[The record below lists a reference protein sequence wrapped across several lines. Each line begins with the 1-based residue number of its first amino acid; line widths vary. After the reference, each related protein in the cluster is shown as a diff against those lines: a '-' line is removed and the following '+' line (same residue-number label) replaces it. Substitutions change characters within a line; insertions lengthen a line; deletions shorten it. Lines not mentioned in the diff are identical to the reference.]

1 MLTMEP
7 TTINVN
13 SEIGK
18 LNSVIV
24 HLPGAEVENMTPE
37 NAERSLYSD
46 ILNLSVAL
54 PEYDGFLN
62 VLKKFTTVYEVTD
75 LLTDIVTINE
85 AKGELLGKLCRY
97 YDISKEVCVYMQ
109 QLEPAELA
117 RQLIEGVEMNKN
129 TLTAYFDT
137 EKYSVRPV
145 PNLFFT
151 RDACFSIGNKA
162 MISKMASKVRQH
174 ETFIMETIFN
184 YHPAIK
190 GESLNLVNEFTESPK
205 ASIEG
210 GDVLVARED
219 VLIVGNGARSSSQG
233 IDTLVEHFKSK
244 PGVQHIIVQELPYK
258 PESFIHLD
266 MTFTFLDVDKA
277 MVYEPLIL
285 GSNRFLTIH
294 ITIDGDKVFIKEE
307 ENILSALRKLKI
319 DLEPIPCGGSKDI
332 TFMEREQWQSGAN
345 FFTLQPGMVMGYE
358 RNIRTIDA
366 MSKAGFEVMAAEQVV
381 NGTKNPLDYQ
391 KAVIT
396 IKGNELSRGGG
407 GARCMTMPLNRD
419 NVEW

>member
-1 MLTMEP
+1 ME
-7 TTINVN
+7 TTQININ

-54 PEYDGFLN
+54 PEYNGFLN
-62 VLKKFTTVYEVTD
+62 VLKQLTTVYEVKD
-75 LLTDIVTINE
+75 LLADIVKIDA
-85 AKGELLGKLCRY
+85 AKGELLGKLCRFY
-97 YDISKEVCVYMQ
+97 NISKEVCVYMQ
-109 QLEPAELA
+109 QLEPVELA
-117 RQLIEGVEMNKN
+117 RQLIEGVEMNKD
-129 TLTAYFDT
+129 TLTAYFDS

-151 RDACFSIGNKA
+151 RDASFSVGNKA

-184 YHPAIK
+184 YHPSIK
-190 GESLNLVNEFTESPK
+190 GGSLNLVNEFTEKPE

-219 VLIVGNGARSSSQG
+219 VLVVGNGARSSSQG
-233 IDTLVEHFKSK
+233 IDTLLEHFKSK

-277 MVYEPLIL
+277 MVYKPLIL

-294 ITIDGDKVFIKEE
+294 ITIDGDKVSIKEE
-307 ENILSALRKLKI
+307 DNILSALRKLKI
-319 DLEPIPCGGSKDI
+319 DLEPVFCGGSKDI

-345 FFTLQPGMVMGYE
+345 FFAIQPGIVMGYE
-358 RNIRTIDA
+358 RNIRTIEA
-366 MSKAGFEVMAAEQVV
+366 MSKAGFEIISAQQVV
-381 NGTKNPLDYQ
+381 DKDKNPLDYK

-407 GARCMTMPLNRD
+407 GARCMTMPLNREKVD
-419 NVEW
+419 W

>member
-1 MLTMEP
+1 ME
-7 TTINVN
+7 TTQININ

-18 LNSVIV
+18 LNSVII

-54 PEYDGFLN
+54 PEYNGFLN
-62 VLKKFTTVYEVTD
+62 VLKQLTTVYEVKD
-75 LLTDIVTINE
+75 LLADIVKIDA
-85 AKGELLGKLCRY
+85 AKGELLGKLCRFY
-97 YDISKEVCVYMQ
+97 NISKEVCVYMQ
-109 QLEPAELA
+109 QLEPVELA
-117 RQLIEGVEMNKN
+117 RQLIEGVEMNKD
-129 TLTAYFDT
+129 TLTAYFDS

-151 RDACFSIGNKA
+151 RDASFSVGNKA

-184 YHPAIK
+184 YHPSIK
-190 GESLNLVNEFTESPK
+190 GGSLNLVNEFTEKPE

-219 VLIVGNGARSSSQG
+219 VLVVGNGARSSSQG
-233 IDTLVEHFKSK
+233 IDTLLEHFKSK

-277 MVYEPLIL
+277 MVYKPLIL

-294 ITIDGDKVFIKEE
+294 ITIDGDKVSIKEE
-307 ENILSALRKLKI
+307 DNILSALRKLKI
-319 DLEPIPCGGSKDI
+319 DLEPVFCGGSKDI

-345 FFTLQPGMVMGYE
+345 FFAIQPGIVMGYE
-358 RNIRTIDA
+358 RNIRTIEA
-366 MSKAGFEVMAAEQVV
+366 MSKAGFEIISAQQVV
-381 NGTKNPLDYQ
+381 DKDKNPLDYK

-407 GARCMTMPLNRD
+407 GARCMTMPLNREKVD
-419 NVEW
+419 W

>member
-1 MLTMEP
+1 MKP
-7 TTINVN
+7 TPINVN

-54 PEYDGFLN
+54 PEYNGFLN
-62 VLKKFTTVYEVTD
+62 VLKQFATVYEVKD
-75 LLTDIVTINE
+75 LLADIIKNNE

-97 YDISKEVCVYMQ
+97 YNISKEVCVYMQ
-109 QLEPAELA
+109 QLKPDELA

-137 EKYSVRPV
+137 EKYSVRPI

-151 RDACFSIGNKA
+151 RDASFSIGNKA
-162 MISKMASKVRQH
+162 MISKMESKVRQH

-190 GESLNLVNEFTESPK
+190 GDPLNLVNEFTESPK

-219 VLIVGNGARSSSQG
+219 VLIIGNGARSSSQG
-233 IDTLVEHFKSK
+233 IDTLVEHFKLK
-244 PGVQHIIVQELPYK
+244 PGTQHIIVQELPHK

-294 ITIDGDKVFIKEE
+294 ITIDGDKITIKEE

-319 DLEPIPCGGSKDI
+319 DLESVPCGGSEDI

-345 FFTLQPGMVMGYE
+345 FFTIQPGMVMGYE

-366 MSKAGFEVMAAEQVV
+366 MSQAGFEVISAEQVV
-381 NGTKNPLDYQ
+381 NGEKNPLNYQ
-391 KAVIT
+391 RAVIT

-419 NVEW
+419 KVDW

>member
-1 MLTMEP
+1 ME
-7 TTINVN
+7 TTQININ

-54 PEYDGFLN
+54 PEYNGFLN
-62 VLKKFTTVYEVTD
+62 VLKQLTTVYEVKD
-75 LLTDIVTINE
+75 LLADIVKIDT
-85 AKGELLGKLCRY
+85 AKGELLGKLCRFY
-97 YDISKEVCVYMQ
+97 NISKEVCIYMQ
-109 QLEPAELA
+109 HLEPDELA

-129 TLTAYFDT
+129 TLTAYFDS

-151 RDACFSIGNKA
+151 RDASFSIGNKA

-184 YHPAIK
+184 YHPSIR
-190 GESLNLVNEFTESPK
+190 GGSLNLVNEFTEKPE

-219 VLIVGNGARSSSQG
+219 VLVVGNGARSSSQG
-233 IDTLVEHFKSK
+233 IDTLLEHFKSK

-277 MVYEPLIL
+277 MVYKPLIL

-294 ITIDGDKVFIKEE
+294 ITIDGDKVSIKEE
-307 ENILSALRKLKI
+307 DNILSALKKLKI
-319 DLEPIPCGGSKDI
+319 DLEPVFCGGSEDI

-345 FFTLQPGMVMGYE
+345 FFAVQPGLVMGYE

-366 MSKAGFEVMAAEQVV
+366 MSKAGFEVISAQQVV
-381 NGTKNPLDYQ
+381 DKDKNPLDYK

-407 GARCMTMPLNRD
+407 GARCMTMPLNREKV
-419 NVEW
+419 NW

>member
-1 MLTMEP
+1 MEP
-7 TTINVN
+7 LPINVN

-18 LNSVIV
+18 LNGVIV

-46 ILNLSVAL
+46 LLNLSVAL
-54 PEYDGFLN
+54 PEYQGFLGVLKQLTNVFEVKELLAN
-62 VLKKFTTVYEVTD
+62 VLKKET
-75 LLTDIVTINE
+75 
-85 AKGELLGKLCRY
+85 AQKELLGKLCRFY
-97 YDISKEVCVYMQ
+97 NISHDVCDYLQ
-109 QLEPAELA
+109 SLEAPELA
-117 RQLIEGVEMNKN
+117 RQLIEGVEMSKK
-129 TLTAYFDT
+129 TLTAYFDS

-151 RDACFSIGNKA
+151 RDASFSVYDKV

-184 YHPAIK
+184 HHPAFNS
-190 GESLNLVNEFTESPK
+190 ETLNLTEEYDTTQK

-219 VLIVGNGARSSSQG
+219 VLILGNGDRTSSQG
-233 IDTLVEHFKSK
+233 IDTLIAHFKTK

-266 MTFTFLDVDKA
+266 MTFTFLDKDKA
-277 MVYEPLIL
+277 MVYHPLIL
-285 GSNRFLTIH
+285 GSNRYLTIH
-294 ITIDGDKVFIKEE
+294 ITIDGNSVTIREE
-307 ENILSALRKLKI
+307 ENILKALKKLGI
-319 DLEPIPCGGSKDI
+319 DLEPVYCGGKNDV

-345 FFTLQPGMVMGYE
+345 FFAIQPGIVMGYE
-358 RNIRTIDA
+358 RNIRTIEA
-366 MSKAGFEVMAAEQVV
+366 MSNAGFEVISAQEVI
-381 NGTKNPLDYQ
+381 NRDKNPLDY
-391 KAVIT
+391 KRAVIT

-407 GARCMTMPLNRD
+407 GARCMTMPVNREK
-419 NVEW
+419 VEW

>member
-1 MLTMEP
+1 MES
-7 TTINVN
+7 THINVN

-24 HLPGAEVENMTPE
+24 HLPGPEVENMTPE

-54 PEYDGFLN
+54 PEYNGFLN
-62 VLKKFTTVYEVTD
+62 VLKQFTTVYEVKD
-75 LLTDIVTINE
+75 LLTDIVLINE
-85 AKGELLGKLCRY
+85 AKGELLGKLCRFY
-97 YDISKEVCVYMQ
+97 NISKEVCIYLQ
-109 QLEPAELA
+109 QLEPVELA

-137 EKYSVRPV
+137 EKYSVKPV

-151 RDACFSIGNKA
+151 RDASFSIGDKA

-184 YHPAIK
+184 YHPSIK
-190 GESLNLVNEFTESPK
+190 GGSLNLINEYTESPM

-219 VLIVGNGARSSSQG
+219 ILVVGNGARSSSQG

-294 ITIDGDKVFIKEE
+294 ITVDNDKVSIKEE
-307 ENILSALRKLKI
+307 DNILSALRKLKI
-319 DLEPIPCGGSKDI
+319 DLEPVYCGGSKNI

-345 FFTLQPGMVMGYE
+345 FFAIQPGMVMGYE

-366 MSKAGFEVMAAEQVV
+366 MSKAGFEVISAEQVI
-381 NGTKNPLDYQ
+381 NKEKNPSDYQ
-391 KAVIT
+391 RTVIT

-419 NVEW
+419 KVDW

>member
-1 MLTMEP
+1 MKSTF
-7 TTINVN
+7 INVN

-46 ILNLSVAL
+46 LLNLSVAL
-54 PEYDGFLN
+54 PEYKDFFN
-62 VLKKFTTVYEVTD
+62 VLKQFTTVYELKD
-75 LLTDIVTINE
+75 LLSDIIKIDN
-85 AKGELLGKLCRY
+85 AKGELLGKLCRFY
-97 YDISKEVCVYMQ
+97 NISKEVCTYMQ
-109 QLEPAELA
+109 RLDPDELA

-151 RDACFSIGNKA
+151 RDASFSIGDTA

-184 YHPAIK
+184 YHPNIK
-190 GESLNLVNEFTESPK
+190 GKTLNPVNEFTESPK

-210 GDVLVARED
+210 GDVLVARDD

-233 IDTLVEHFKSK
+233 IDTLLEYFKSK

-266 MTFTFLDVDKA
+266 MTFTLLDVDKA

-294 ITIDGDKVFIKEE
+294 ITIDGDKVTIKEE
-307 ENILSALRKLKI
+307 NNILSALNKLNI
-319 DLEPIPCGGSKDI
+319 HPEPVYCGGSKDI

-345 FFTLQPGMVMGYE
+345 FFAIQPGLVMGYE
-358 RNIRTIDA
+358 RNIRTIET
-366 MSKAGFEVMAAEQVV
+366 MNRAGFEVITAQEVI
-381 NGTKNPLDYQ
+381 NKKKNPLDYQ
-391 KAVIT
+391 RAVIT

-419 NVEW
+419 KVNW

>member
-1 MLTMEP
+1 MES
-7 TTINVN
+7 TFINVN

-24 HLPGAEVENMTPE
+24 HLPGPEVENMTPE

-54 PEYDGFLN
+54 PEYNGFLN
-62 VLKKFTTVYEVTD
+62 VLKQFTTVYEVKD
-75 LLTDIVTINE
+75 LLTDIVLINE
-85 AKGELLGKLCRY
+85 AKGELLGKLCRFY
-97 YDISKEVCVYMQ
+97 NISKEVCIYLQ

-129 TLTAYFDT
+129 TLTAYFDA
-137 EKYSVRPV
+137 EKYSVKPV

-151 RDACFSIGNKA
+151 RDASFSIGDKA

-184 YHPAIK
+184 YHPSIK
-190 GESLNLVNEFTESPK
+190 GGSLNLINEYTESPM

-219 VLIVGNGARSSSQG
+219 ILVVGNGARSSSQG

-294 ITIDGDKVFIKEE
+294 ITVDNDKVSIKEE
-307 ENILSALRKLKI
+307 DNILSALHKLKI
-319 DLEPIPCGGSKDI
+319 DLEPVFCGGSKDI

-345 FFTLQPGMVMGYE
+345 FFAIQPGMVMGYE

-366 MSKAGFEVMAAEQVV
+366 MSKAGFEVISAEQVI
-381 NGTKNPLDYQ
+381 NKEKNPSDYQ
-391 KAVIT
+391 RTVIT

-419 NVEW
+419 KVDW